1 MTTTPTRRSF
11 LGASLGAAAGIR
23 PALAAS
29 RTAAATCPAAEPKRI
44 LILGGTGFLG
54 PAIVEHAIARGHEVT
69 LFNRGRTNADLFP
82 ELEQLRGDRNTGEL
96 DALRGREFD
105 AVIDTSAYVP
115 SHVTAAAEILKD
127 QVGQYL
133 LISSISVYPSF
144 GEEGGVMSEDGEVAT
159 VPDEVVAEVKTI
171 QESFRDGGRYY
182 GGFKALCEAAAEA
195 VMPGRV
201 ANIRPGLIVG
211 PRDNSDRFTWWPAR
225 IAKGGEVLAPGNPD
239 QPVQFIDVRDLGE
252 WVVHCAEEGHVGVY
266 NATGFDGVVT
276 MAQVLYGCRCA
287 TELPVTITWAD
298 EEFLDEQEVGPWMQ
312 MPLWIPSRKNT
323 IASIS
328 KAQAKGLRFRP
339 VADTIRDTL
348 VWSLEESERRPMF
361 RRTGLPPEREA
372 EVLAAWHAR

>member
-1 MTTTPTRRSF
+1 MTKHPTRRSF
-11 LGASLGAAAGIR
+11 LGASLGAAAGVG
-23 PALAAS
+23 PAIAAS
-29 RTAAATCPAAEPKRI
+29 HAAPRRAPSAKKRL

-54 PAIVEHAIARGHEVT
+54 PAIVEHALAQGHTVT

-115 SHVTAAAEILKD
+115 GHVTAAAELLRDK
-127 QVGQYL
+127 VGQYL

-144 GEEGGVMSEDGEVAT
+144 GEEGGVMAEDGAVAT

-171 QESFRDGGRYY
+171 QDSFRDGGRYY

-195 VMPGRV
+195 AMPGRV

-211 PRDNSDRFTWWPAR
+211 PRDNSDRFTWWPVR
-225 IAKGGEVLAPGNPD
+225 IAKGGEVLAPGEPD
-239 QPVQFIDVRDLGE
+239 QPVQFIDVRDLAE
-252 WVVHCAEEGHVGVY
+252 WVVHCAEQGHVGVY

-287 TELPVTITWAD
+287 TALPVTITWAD
-298 EEFLDEQEVGPWMQ
+298 EEFLNEQKVGPWMQ
-312 MPLWIPSRKNT
+312 MPLWIPARKNT
-323 IASIS
+323 IASIER
-328 KAQAKGLRFRP
+328 AQEKGLRFRP

-348 VWSLEESERRPMF
+348 AWAQEEAARRPMF

>member
-1 MTTTPTRRSF
+1 MTSTPTRRSF
-11 LGASLGAAAGIR
+11 LGGSLGAAAGIR
-23 PALAAS
+23 PVLAA
-29 RTAAATCPAAEPKRI
+29 AAGSQVARATDPKRI

-54 PAIVEHAIARGHEVT
+54 PAIVEHAVGRGHEVT

-115 SHVTAAAEILKD
+115 GHVTAAAELLKD

-144 GEEGGVMSEDGEVAT
+144 GEEGGVMSEDGAVAG

-182 GGFKALCEAAAEA
+182 GGFKAMCEAAAEA

-211 PRDNSDRFTWWPAR
+211 PRDNSDRFTWWPVR
-225 IAKGGEVLAPGNPD
+225 IAKGGEVLAPGEPD

-252 WVVHCAEEGHVGVY
+252 WVVHCAEEGHTGVY

-287 TELPVTITWAD
+287 TARPVTITWAD
-298 EEFLDEQEVGPWMQ
+298 EDFLGEQKVGPWMQ
-312 MPLWIPSRKNT
+312 MPLWLPARKNT
-323 IASIS
+323 IASIDR
-328 KAQAKGLRFRP
+328 AQAKGLRFRP

-348 VWSLEESERRPMF
+348 AWAEEEAERRPMF
-361 RRTGLPPEREA
+361 RRTGLPPKREA

>member
-1 MTTTPTRRSF
+1 MTNHPTRRSF
-11 LGASLGAAAGIR
+11 LGASLGAAASIR
-23 PALAAS
+23 PAIAAS
-29 RTAAATCPAAEPKRI
+29 HAAPRRAAPAKKRI

-54 PAIVEHAIARGHEVT
+54 PAIVEHALAQGHTVT

-115 SHVTAAAEILKD
+115 GHVTAAAEILRD

-133 LISSISVYPSF
+133 LISSISVYPGF
-144 GEEGGVMSEDGEVAT
+144 GEEGGVMAEDGAVAT

-171 QESFRDGGRYY
+171 QDSFRDGGRYY

-195 VMPGRV
+195 AMPGRV

-211 PRDNSDRFTWWPAR
+211 PRDNSDRFTWWPVR
-225 IAKGGEVLAPGNPD
+225 IAKGGEVLAPGEPD
-239 QPVQFIDVRDLGE
+239 QPVQFIDARDLAE

-287 TELPVTITWAD
+287 TSLPVTITWAD
-298 EEFLDEQEVGPWMQ
+298 EDFLREQDVGPWMQ
-312 MPLWIPSRKNT
+312 MPLWIPARKNT
-323 IASIS
+323 IASIER
-328 KAQAKGLRFRP
+328 AREKGLRFRP

-348 VWSLEESERRPMF
+348 AWAEEESARRPMF